1 MKWSWKVFGLQLG
14 AILIAGIG
22 IAYCI
27 SLGID
32 ARRGSGVSDS
42 TLISLA
48 FGGFIAPL
56 ILALVAGWKSW
67 ILKSPLIVS
76 FVVSGLY
83 ASNLVFGILC
93 VIVSTAL
100 YFSIRKLRQV
110 LAFYTATTS
119 SEDLPDDDSTITK
132 KTEQGADGDAEE
144 AV

>member
-1 MKWSWKVFGLQLG
+1 MKWSWKIFGLQLG
-14 AILIAGIG
+14 VILIAGIG
-22 IAYCI
+22 IGYCI

-32 ARRGSGVSDS
+32 ARRGSGAPDS

-56 ILALVAGWKSW
+56 ILALVAGWKGW

-93 VIVSTAL
+93 VIVSIAL
-100 YFSIRKLRQV
+100 YFLIRKLRQV
-110 LAFYTATTS
+110 LAFYMAPTS

-132 KTEQGADGDAEE
+132 NPNKAWESDADE